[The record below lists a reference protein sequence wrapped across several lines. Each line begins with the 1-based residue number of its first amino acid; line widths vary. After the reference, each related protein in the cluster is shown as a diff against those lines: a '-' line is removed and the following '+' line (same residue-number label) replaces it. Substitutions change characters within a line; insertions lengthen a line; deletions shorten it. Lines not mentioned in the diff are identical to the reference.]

1 MTTTSS
7 DRIRLLIVDDHPIVR
22 DGLVSILHEGE
33 PDLEVV
39 GEAGDGKDA
48 VEAWRTLRP
57 SVTIMDLQLPGQ
69 SGVEAIKAIR
79 REDPDAKILVLTTF
93 DGDADIQRA
102 LEAGARGYLLKSV
115 RRAILIEAV
124 RAVNAGRRYLPPA
137 TAARLVEAMES
148 ERLTPREL
156 DVLKLLAEGQRN
168 REIADALG
176 LAEPTVKIHVN
187 NLLRKL
193 QAKDR
198 TEAAV
203 IALKRGLIHLGRE
216 GSTTA

>member
-1 MTTTSS
+1 MTTVSS
-7 DRIRLLIVDDHPIVR
+7 DRIRLLIVDDHPVVR

-39 GEAGDGKDA
+39 GEAGDGKEA
-48 VEAWRTLRP
+48 VNAWRTLRP
-57 SVTIMDLQLPGQ
+57 TVTIMDLQLPGQ
-69 SGVEAIKAIR
+69 TGVEAIQSIR
-79 REDPDAKILVLTTF
+79 REDPEAKILVLTTF

-124 RAVNAGRRYLPPA
+124 RAVAAGQRYLPPA
-137 TAARLVEAMES
+137 TAARLLEAMEA

-156 DVLKLLAEGQRN
+156 DVLRLLGEGQRN

-193 QAKDR
+193 EAKDR
-198 TEAAV
+198 TEATV
-203 IALKRGLIHLGRE
+203 IALKRGLIHLPNG
-216 GSTTA
+216 

>member
-1 MTTTSS
+1 MTTEPS
-7 DRIRLLIVDDHPIVR
+7 DRIRLLIVDDHPVVR

-39 GEAGDGKDA
+39 GEAGDGKEA
-48 VEAWRTLRP
+48 VASWRSLRP
-57 SVTIMDLQLPGQ
+57 TVTIMDLQLPGQ
-69 SGVEAIKAIR
+69 TGVEAIRTIL
-79 REDPDAKILVLTTF
+79 REDPEARILVLTTF

-115 RRAILIEAV
+115 RRTILIEAV
-124 RAVNAGRRYLPPA
+124 RAVATGQRYLPPA
-137 TAARLVEAMES
+137 TAARLLEAMDA

-156 DVLKLLAEGQRN
+156 DVLKLLAEGHRN
-168 REIADALG
+168 REIADTLG

-193 QAKDR
+193 EAKDR

-203 IALKRGLIHLGRE
+203 IALKRGLIHLPNG
-216 GSTTA
+216 GT

>member
-1 MTTTSS
+1 MTTIPPTK
-7 DRIRLLIVDDHPIVR
+7 IRLLIVDDHPVVR
-22 DGLVSILHEGE
+22 DGLVAILHEGE

-39 GEAGDGKDA
+39 GEAGDGKEA
-48 VEAWRTLRP
+48 VTTWRNLRP
-57 SVTIMDLQLPGQ
+57 TVTIMDLQLPGQ
-69 SGVEAIKAIR
+69 TGVEAIQAIR
-79 REDPDAKILVLTTF
+79 REDPEARILVLTTF

-115 RRAILIEAV
+115 RRNILIEAV
-124 RAVNAGRRYLPPA
+124 RAVAAGQRYLPPT

-148 ERLTPREL
+148 ERLTAREL
-156 DVLKLLAEGQRN
+156 DVLRLLAKGERN

-198 TEAAV
+198 TEAAM
-203 IALKRGLIHLGRE
+203 IALKRGLIHL
-216 GSTTA
+216 AP

>member
-1 MTTTSS
+1 MTTNPSAT
-7 DRIRLLIVDDHPIVR
+7 IRLLIVDDHPIVR
-22 DGLVSILHEGE
+22 DGLVAILHEGE

-39 GEAGDGKDA
+39 GEAGDGKEA
-48 VEAWRTLRP
+48 VTAWRNLRP
-57 SVTIMDLQLPGQ
+57 TVTIMDLQLPGLT
-69 SGVEAIKAIR
+69 GVEAIKAIR
-79 REDPDAKILVLTTF
+79 REDPGALILVLTTF

-124 RAVNAGRRYLPPA
+124 RAVAAGERYLPPT
-137 TAARLVEAMES
+137 TAARLVEAMEA
-148 ERLTPREL
+148 ERLTAREF
-156 DVLKLLAEGQRN
+156 DVLRLLAQGERN
-168 REIADALG
+168 REIADTLG

-203 IALKRGLIHLGRE
+203 IALKRGLIHIGR
-216 GSTTA
+216 

>member
-1 MTTTSS
+1 MTATPIT
-7 DRIRLLIVDDHPIVR
+7 LLIVDDHPVVR
-22 DGLVSILHEGE
+22 DGLVAILHQGE

-39 GEAGDGKDA
+39 GEAGDGREA
-48 VEAWRTLRP
+48 VTAWRTLKP
-57 SVTIMDLQLPGQ
+57 TVTIMDLQLPGQ
-69 SGVEAIKAIR
+69 SGVEAIIAIR
-79 REDPDAKILVLTTF
+79 REDPEARVLVLTTF

-115 RRAILIEAV
+115 RRATLIEAV
-124 RAVNAGRRYLPPA
+124 RAVAAGQRYLPPA
-137 TAARLVEAMES
+137 TAARLVEAMEA

-156 DVLKLLAEGQRN
+156 DVLRLLALGQRN
-168 REIADALG
+168 REIAEDLG

-193 QAKDR
+193 QVKDR

-203 IALKRGLIHLGRE
+203 VALRRGLIHLE
-216 GSTTA
+216 P

>member
-1 MTTTSS
+1 MTTNPPAT
-7 DRIRLLIVDDHPIVR
+7 IRLLIVDDHPIVR
-22 DGLVSILHEGE
+22 DGLVAILHEGE

-39 GEAGDGKDA
+39 GEAGDGKEA
-48 VEAWRTLRP
+48 VIAWRNLRP
-57 SVTIMDLQLPGQ
+57 TVTIMDLQLPGLT
-69 SGVEAIKAIR
+69 GVEAIKAIR
-79 REDPDAKILVLTTF
+79 KEDPGALILVLTTF

-124 RAVNAGRRYLPPA
+124 RAVAQGERYLPPT

-148 ERLTPREL
+148 ERLTAREF
-156 DVLKLLAEGQRN
+156 DVLRLLAQGERN
-168 REIADALG
+168 REIADTLG

-203 IALKRGLIHLGRE
+203 IALKRGLIHIGR
-216 GSTTA
+216 

>member
-1 MTTTSS
+1 MTTTP
-7 DRIRLLIVDDHPIVR
+7 ITLLIVDDHPVVR
-22 DGLVSILHEGE
+22 DGLVAILHQGE

-39 GEAGDGKDA
+39 GEAGDGREA
-48 VEAWRTLRP
+48 VTAWRTLKP
-57 SVTIMDLQLPGQ
+57 TVTIMDLQLPGQ
-69 SGVEAIKAIR
+69 SGVEAIIAIR
-79 REDPDAKILVLTTF
+79 REDPEARVLVLTTF

-115 RRAILIEAV
+115 RRTTLIEAV
-124 RAVNAGRRYLPPA
+124 RAVASGQRYLPPA
-137 TAARLVEAMES
+137 TAARLVEAMEA

-156 DVLKLLAEGQRN
+156 DVLRLLALGQRN
-168 REIADALG
+168 REIAENLG

-193 QAKDR
+193 QVKDR

-203 IALKRGLIHLGRE
+203 VALRRGLIHLE
-216 GSTTA
+216 P

>member
-1 MTTTSS
+1 MIP
-7 DRIRLLIVDDHPIVR
+7 DPAVMIRLLIVDDHPVVR
-22 DGLVSILHEGE
+22 DGLVAILHQGE

-39 GEAGDGKDA
+39 GEAGDGLEA
-48 VEAWRTLRP
+48 VQAWRTLRP
-57 SVTIMDLQLPGQ
+57 TVTIMDLQLPGQ
-69 SGVEAIKAIR
+69 TGVEAIKAIR
-79 REDPDAKILVLTTF
+79 REDPEARILVLTTF

-115 RRAILIEAV
+115 RRATLIEGV
-124 RAVNAGRRYLPPA
+124 RAVAAGQRYLPPA

-148 ERLTPREL
+148 EKLTGREL
-156 DVLKLLAEGQRN
+156 DVLKLLAKGERN

-193 QAKDR
+193 QVKDR
-198 TEAAV
+198 TEAAIV
-203 IALKRGLIHLGRE
+203 GLKRGIIHL
-216 GSTTA
+216 

>member
-1 MTTTSS
+1 MTTNLIT
-7 DRIRLLIVDDHPIVR
+7 LLIVDDHPVVR
-22 DGLVSILHEGE
+22 DGLVAILHQGE

-39 GEAGDGKDA
+39 GEAGDGREA
-48 VEAWRTLRP
+48 VTAWRTLRP
-57 SVTIMDLQLPGQ
+57 AVTIMDLQLPGQ
-69 SGVEAIKAIR
+69 SGVEAIIAIR
-79 REDPDAKILVLTTF
+79 REDPEARVLVLTTF

-115 RRAILIEAV
+115 RRATLIEAV
-124 RAVNAGRRYLPPA
+124 RAVAAGQRYLPPA

-156 DVLKLLAEGQRN
+156 DVLRLLAQGQRN
-168 REIADALG
+168 REIAENLG

-193 QAKDR
+193 QVKDR

-203 IALKRGLIHLGRE
+203 VALRRGLIHLE
-216 GSTTA
+216 P

>member
-1 MTTTSS
+1 MTPESAAML
-7 DRIRLLIVDDHPIVR
+7 RLLIVDDHPVVR
-22 DGLVSILHEGE
+22 DGLVAILHQGE

-39 GEAGDGKDA
+39 GEAGDGLEA
-48 VEAWRTLRP
+48 VATWRKIRP
-57 SVTIMDLQLPGQ
+57 TVTIMDLQLPGQ

-79 REDPDAKILVLTTF
+79 REDPDARILVLTTF

-124 RAVNAGRRYLPPA
+124 RAVAAGQRYLPPA
-137 TAARLVEAMES
+137 TAARLVEGMDS
-148 ERLTPREL
+148 EKLTAREM
-156 DVLKLLAEGQRN
+156 DVLKLLAQGQRN
-168 REIADALG
+168 REIADELG

-198 TEAAV
+198 TEAAMV
-203 IALKRGLIHLGRE
+203 GLKRGIIHLK
-216 GSTTA
+216 

>member
-1 MTTTSS
+1 
-7 DRIRLLIVDDHPIVR
+7 
-22 DGLVSILHEGE
+22 
-33 PDLEVV
+33 
-39 GEAGDGKDA
+39 
-48 VEAWRTLRP
+48 
-57 SVTIMDLQLPGQ
+57 MDLQLPGQ
-69 SGVEAIKAIR
+69 SGVEAVLAIR
-79 REDPDAKILVLTTF
+79 REDPEARILVLTTF

-102 LEAGARGYLLKSV
+102 LEAGARGYLLKSE
-115 RRAILIEAV
+115 RRATLIEAV
-124 RAVNAGRRYLPPA
+124 RAVAAGKRYLPPA

-148 ERLTPREL
+148 ERLTPREV

-203 IALKRGLIHLGRE
+203 IALRRGLIHL
-216 GSTTA
+216 AP

>member
-1 MTTTSS
+1 MTTTPA
-7 DRIRLLIVDDHPIVR
+7 DRIRLLIVDDHPVVR

-39 GEAGDGKDA
+39 GEAGDGKEA
-48 VEAWRTLRP
+48 VVTWRNLRP
-57 SVTIMDLQLPGQ
+57 TVTIMDLQLPGQ
-69 SGVEAIKAIR
+69 SGVEAVQAIR
-79 REDPDAKILVLTTF
+79 REDPDARILVLTTF

-115 RRAILIEAV
+115 RRATLIEAV
-124 RAVNAGRRYLPPA
+124 RAVAAGQRYLPPA

-156 DVLKLLAEGQRN
+156 DVLKLLGEGQRN

-193 QAKDR
+193 EAKDR
-198 TEAAV
+198 TEATV
-203 IALKRGLIHLGRE
+203 IALKRGLIHLG
-216 GSTTA
+216 S

>member
-1 MTTTSS
+1 MTTTPS
-7 DRIRLLIVDDHPIVR
+7 DRIRLLVVDDHPVVR

-39 GEAGDGKDA
+39 GEAGDGKEA
-48 VEAWRTLRP
+48 VVLWRTLRP
-57 SVTIMDLQLPGQ
+57 TVTIMDLQLPGQ
-69 SGVEAIKAIR
+69 TGVEAIQAIR
-79 REDPDAKILVLTTF
+79 REDPEARILVLTTF

-124 RAVNAGRRYLPPA
+124 RAVAAGKRYLPPA

-193 QAKDR
+193 EAKDR
-198 TEAAV
+198 TEATI
-203 IALKRGLIHLGRE
+203 IALKRGMIHLD
-216 GSTTA
+216 S

>member
-1 MTTTSS
+1 MTTIPT
-7 DRIRLLIVDDHPIVR
+7 DRIRLLIVDDHPVVR

-39 GEAGDGKDA
+39 GEASDGKEA
-48 VEAWRTLRP
+48 VNSWRTLRP
-57 SVTIMDLQLPGQ
+57 TVTIMDLQIPGQ
-69 SGVEAIKAIR
+69 TGVEAILAIR
-79 REDPDAKILVLTTF
+79 REDPEAKILVLTTF

-115 RRAILIEAV
+115 RRATLIEAV
-124 RAVNAGRRYLPPA
+124 RAVAAGKRYLPPA

-148 ERLTPREL
+148 ERLTPREV

-198 TEAAV
+198 TEAAI
-203 IALKRGLIHLGRE
+203 IALKRGLIHLGPI
-216 GSTTA
+216 S

>member
-1 MTTTSS
+1 MTTNPPAK
-7 DRIRLLIVDDHPIVR
+7 IRLLIVDDHPIVR
-22 DGLVSILHEGE
+22 DGLVAILHEGE

-39 GEAGDGKDA
+39 GEAGDGKEA
-48 VEAWRTLRP
+48 VIAWRNLRP
-57 SVTIMDLQLPGQ
+57 TVTIMDLQLPGIT
-69 SGVEAIKAIR
+69 GVEAIQAIR
-79 REDPDAKILVLTTF
+79 REDPGALILVLTTF

-124 RAVNAGRRYLPPA
+124 RAVAMGERYLPPT
-137 TAARLVEAMES
+137 TAARLVEAMEA
-148 ERLTPREL
+148 ERLTAREF
-156 DVLKLLAEGQRN
+156 DVLRLLAQGERN
-168 REIADALG
+168 REIADTLG

-203 IALKRGLIHLGRE
+203 IALKRGLIHIGR
-216 GSTTA
+216 

>member
-1 MTTTSS
+1 MTTTPS
-7 DRIRLLIVDDHPIVR
+7 DHIRLLIVDDHPVVR

-39 GEAGDGKDA
+39 GEAGDGREA

-57 SVTIMDLQLPGQ
+57 TVVIMDLQLPGQ
-69 SGVEAIKAIR
+69 TGVEAIQAIR
-79 REDPDAKILVLTTF
+79 REDPEAVILVLTTF

-124 RAVNAGRRYLPPA
+124 RAVASGQRYLPPA
-137 TAARLVEAMES
+137 TAARLLEGIES

-168 REIADALG
+168 REIADILG

-203 IALKRGLIHLGRE
+203 IAFKRGLIHL
-216 GSTTA
+216 AP